1 MSVTTIQESSKPKR
15 RRVIGIYSPML
26 ITRKVSM
33 NIVNVG
39 SNIKQTLE
47 NVIAKQVEGR
57 CVVEGFVKP
66 LSSKIL
72 TYSSGTLKGSDVEF
86 EIVFECLVCS
96 PVEGMHIAC
105 VAKNITKA
113 GIRAE
118 TSEEPSPVVIFIA
131 RDHHVTSAY
140 FADVQEGASIDVRV
154 IGQRYELNDKYISVI
169 AELLEPREEKA
180 KRRKKP
186 KLIMVD

>member
-1 MSVTTIQESSKPKR
+1 MSTSTIQESSKSKR
-15 RRVIGIYSPML
+15 RRVVGIYSPML

-66 LSSKIL
+66 LSCKIL

-86 EIVFECLVCS
+86 EIVFECLVC
-96 PVEGMHIAC
+96 
-105 VAKNITKA
+105 
-113 GIRAE
+113 
-118 TSEEPSPVVIFIA
+118 
-131 RDHHVTSAY
+131 
-140 FADVQEGASIDVRV
+140 
-154 IGQRYELNDKYISVI
+154 
-169 AELLEPREEKA
+169 
-180 KRRKKP
+180 
-186 KLIMVD
+186 